1 VIIKKTPE
9 QVQKMFEAGQALAQ
23 VVKAMRDRIRPGVTT
38 KELDDLAHK
47 MVADLGGKPS
57 FLGYHGFPASICAS
71 PNEVIVHGFPD
82 TRKLE
87 EGEIISVDVGMI
99 LDGWHADT
107 AYTYPIGEVSED
119 VRRLL
124 KVAEESLY
132 AGIAQCRPGKRL
144 FDISYA
150 IQEVV
155 EDAGFSVVRE
165 YAGHGIGREM
175 HEGGVQVP
183 NYGEPG
189 RGPILEPGM
198 VFAIEPMVNM
208 GGWKTRALDDGWTV
222 VTDDGSLSAHFE
234 HTVAVTP
241 KGPHVLTALNGSAG

>member
-1 VIIKKTPE
+1 MIIKKTPE
-9 QVQKMFEAGQALAQ
+9 QLEKMFRAGQALAE
-23 VVKAMRDRIRPGVTT
+23 VVKAIRDRIRPGVTT

-47 MVADLGGKPS
+47 MITDLGGTPS
-57 FLGYHGFPASICAS
+57 FLGYLGFPASICAS
-71 PNEVIVHGFPD
+71 PNEVIVHGFPN
-82 TRKLE
+82 TRELE

-107 AYTYPIGEVSED
+107 AYTYPIGDVSED

-124 KVAEESLY
+124 KVTEESLH

-144 FDISYA
+144 YDISYA

-155 EDAGFSVVRE
+155 EDAGFSIVRE

-183 NYGEPG
+183 NYGDPG
-189 RGPILEPGM
+189 HGPVLESGM

-208 GGWKTRALDDGWTV
+208 GGWKTRALADGWTV
-222 VTDDGSLSAHFE
+222 VTHDGSLSAHFE

-241 KGPHVLTALNGSAG
+241 KGPHVLTALN